1 MLATSDER
9 QSAAMKTKSNTD
21 RGIPR
26 SGAMTKAEQQNLALR
41 VKRGGKG
48 QGPSPREVRL
58 ATALGMSVHVVIRT
72 GKPSPFP
79 KHYTIDCACH
89 LRKIAIE
96 IDGPSHRVLHVQKS
110 DRRKTRFL
118 RSIGWH
124 VFRVTNDMV
133 DNYFEYTVAMLQDRI
148 RRL

>member
-1 MLATSDER
+1 
-9 QSAAMKTKSNTD
+9 MKTKSDTV

-58 ATALGMSVHVVIRT
+58 AEALGMSVHVVVRT
-72 GKPSPFP
+72 GKRPPFP
-79 KHYTIDCACH
+79 PHYTIDVGIAC
-89 LRKIAIE
+89 LKIAIE
-96 IDGPSHRVLHVQKS
+96 IDGPSHRSLSVQES

-118 RSIGWH
+118 RQFGWH
-124 VFRVTNDMV
+124 VFRVTNDQVDYEFKRIVAKLQRMV
-133 DNYFEYTVAMLQDRI
+133 WRAI
-148 RRL
+148 